1 MEAQM
6 SALNNNRRLYRAL
19 FFILLSATL
28 YVAFYFSLSIRP
40 LSDDVTFLNAAT
52 SGVSTFDYLS
62 TRYFTWTGRMTIE
75 AIMFTSIGSPIAWKL
90 AIPSCLLLAA
100 YSIWKS
106 FFADKL
112 DYNLGIPICLLCIL
126 AVSHTILA
134 STVFYIT
141 GFYNY
146 LLPVS
151 CGLFASAVYIK
162 PSSFT
167 TFEKIAA
174 IPLVVI
180 ASQSEQVGL
189 SITVIFAACLILDH
203 KHLAL
208 YRTFL
213 LFIVATGFILLIT
226 APGNYVRFAS
236 EIIYMPEFNNYS
248 LSRKILNGFDV
259 FNAHYINPENLY
271 PKAIAILIAL
281 LTFDKKFEL
290 KKTATTIAILG
301 VLQGSLF
308 SNAFFTGDTEHY
320 SIQYL
325 SSGLGLEYF
334 ASYALTIA
342 SLVSI
347 TYIMKR
353 TLEDTTSFY
362 FSLLLLLLH
371 VGVTTLLGL
380 SPTVYESG
388 FRALFVGDIIGLMLI
403 LLLFR
408 SVAGWPA
415 SPVLPNS

>member
-1 MEAQM
+1 M
-6 SALNNNRRLYRAL
+6 SAPNNNHQVYRAL

-52 SGVSTFDYLS
+52 SGLSTFEYLS
-62 TRYFTWTGRMTIE
+62 TRYFTWTGRITIE
-75 AIMFTSIGSPIAWKL
+75 AIMFTSIDSPIAWKL

-112 DYNLGIPICLLCIL
+112 DYNLGIPFCLFCIL
-126 AVSHTILA
+126 AVSHAILD

-151 CGLFASAVYIK
+151 FGLFASAVYIK

-167 TFEKIAA
+167 TLEKIVA
-174 IPLVVI
+174 IPLAVI

-189 SITVIFAACLILDH
+189 SMTVIFAACLILDH
-203 KHLAL
+203 KHLAF
-208 YRTFL
+208 YRAL
-213 LFIVATGFILLIT
+213 LIFIVTTGFILLIT

-248 LSRKILNGFDV
+248 LPRKILNGFDV
-259 FNAHYINPENLY
+259 FNAHYINPANLY
-271 PKAIAILIAL
+271 PKAIATLIVL
-281 LTFDKKFEL
+281 LTFEKKFEL
-290 KKTATTIAILG
+290 KKIATTVAIIG
-301 VLQGSLF
+301 ILQGSLF
-308 SNAFFTGDTEHY
+308 SNIFITGDTEHY
-320 SIQYL
+320 SIRYL
-325 SSGLGLEYF
+325 NSGLGLEYF
-334 ASYALTIA
+334 ASYTLTIA
-342 SLVSI
+342 SLASI
-347 TYIMKR
+347 IYIMKR
-353 TLEDTTSFY
+353 TLKNTTSFY

-388 FRALFVGDIIGLMLI
+388 FRALLVGDIIGLMLI
-403 LLLFR
+403 LVLFR